1 MRWATRVERTP
12 PCKVAAERHGE
23 AMAGRAGSPT
33 LMCGKTGRNSWGARQ
48 TTQPRVPV
56 GRNKVSKPL
65 TEKNL
70 WGFMW
75 QEKLPVSQESTLERP
90 TVS

>member
-48 TTQPRVPV
+48 TAQPNSSVE
-56 GRNKVSKPL
+56 KIKPQ
-65 TEKNL
+65 NL
-70 WGFMW
+70 
-75 QEKLPVSQESTLERP
+75 
-90 TVS
+90 